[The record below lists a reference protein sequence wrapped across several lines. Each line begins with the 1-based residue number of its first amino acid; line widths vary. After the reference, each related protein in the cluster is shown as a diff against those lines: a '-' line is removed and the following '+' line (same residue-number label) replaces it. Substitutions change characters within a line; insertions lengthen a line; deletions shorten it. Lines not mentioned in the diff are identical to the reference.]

1 MSAGNGLATVD
12 PAQCQRMHKWPLIL
26 PSCSALR
33 SLSAGSAPPPA
44 PEPGW
49 VMPRCRGWQV
59 HMAGP
64 PSFPGC
70 VRSWGGS
77 ASAHGRA
84 VMAGIHLSPRLTF
97 LLDFSERI
105 SGYKQFLWAAR
116 SEVGSHLLCKCY
128 TWINT
133 FLGLLNP
140 SPLCVWFPA
149 DTPLASEAS
158 IFPESQQR

>member
-12 PAQCQRMHKWPLIL
+12 PAQCQRMHKWPLI
-26 PSCSALR
+26 PSCSTWG
-33 SLSAGSAPPPA
+33 SLSAGSGPSAGTRAWLGYAQVPWLAGAGGQTP
-44 PEPGW
+44 
-49 VMPRCRGWQV
+49 VLPRMCAELGN
-59 HMAGP
+59 
-64 PSFPGC
+64 
-70 VRSWGGS
+70 

-84 VMAGIHLSPRLTF
+84 VMAGIHLSPRPTF
-97 LLDFSERI
+97 LLDFSEHI

-140 SPLCVWFPA
+140 SPLRVRFPA